1 MTDQQFF
8 ELLDELV
15 EHAKLRRQEA
25 LLAANVER
33 FKEWDTCVSGLESR
47 ILLQRLRGMIR
58 DGAASPAQT
67 EKPKAASKKTRPPK
81 RKKSA

>member
-1 MTDQQFF
+1 MTDEQFF
-8 ELLDELV
+8 ELLDRLV

-47 ILLQRLRGMIR
+47 ILLQRLRGFISER
-58 DGAASPAQT
+58 NSSPAQPDRS
-67 EKPKAASKKTRPPK
+67 KPASKKARRPKP
-81 RKKSA
+81 KKSA